1 MKTLSNY
8 LIEGA
13 AGKNLHLEH
22 IEDEI
27 LNYGVP
33 GGRGAINFIRALRDM
48 LGGQVSKAVN
58 VSVKWDGAPAII
70 AGIDPADGKF
80 FVGTKGVF
88 AKTPKAIKG
97 KTDISKFGY
106 SGALATKLELA
117 FEHFQK
123 LGIKS
128 GAIQGDVMFTSGDLG
143 SETFEG
149 VNHITFQP
157 NTIVY
162 AVPDNGKLA
171 SQIRQA
177 KIGVV
182 WHTTYSGDS
191 LAEMSASFGVDV
203 SKLSKTRDVWFDD
216 AAYKDVSGKVLFT
229 SKETAALNKHLSAA
243 GKAFQKINSAKL
255 KKFLTYQDTLPT
267 NAKGSSF
274 KAYRNL
280 HVRAGSNI
288 GSSTAYINAYY
299 NHVEKFWD
307 KLITDA
313 KKEDTKKNRKN
324 AKSIHLK
331 NIKVSK
337 SDLKLLVEFQKGI
350 IEAKLMII
358 TKLSSGANQMRTF
371 VKTSSGYK
379 VTKDEGY
386 VVVDRMEGKAVKIV
400 DRLDFSYRNFT
411 VMKNWD
417 S

>member
-27 LNYGVP
+27 LNFGVP
-33 GGRGAINFIRALRDM
+33 GGRGAINFVRALRDM
-48 LGGQVSKAVN
+48 LSGQASKAVN

-88 AKTPKAIKG
+88 AKTPKTIKG
-97 KTDISKFGY
+97 KTDISKHGY
-106 SGALATKLELA
+106 SGALAKKLELA

-128 GAIQGDVMFTSGDLG
+128 GAIQGDLMFTSGDLG

-177 KIGVV
+177 KIGII
-182 WHTTYSGDS
+182 WHTTYTGDS
-191 LAEMSASFGVDV
+191 LAEMSASFGVNV
-203 SKLSKTRDVWFDD
+203 SSLSKTSDVWFDD
-216 AAYKDVSGKVLFT
+216 ASYKDVSGKVLFT
-229 SKETAALNKHLSAA
+229 AKETAALNKNLSAA
-243 GKAFQKINSAKL
+243 GKAFQKISSGKL

-267 NAKGSSF
+267 SAKGSSF
-274 KAYRNL
+274 KSYRNT
-280 HVRAGSNI
+280 HVRAGANI
-288 GSSTAYINAYY
+288 GSSSSYVNNYY
-299 NHVEKFWD
+299 THVENFWD
-307 KLITDA
+307 AWVSAA
-313 KKEDTKKNRKN
+313 KKEDTKKSREN
-324 AKSIHLK
+324 AKKIHLK
-331 NIKVSK
+331 SIKATK
-337 SDLKLLVEFQKGI
+337 KDLELLVDFQKSI
-350 IEAKLMII
+350 IEAKLKII

-386 VVVDRMEGKAVKIV
+386 VVVDRMAGNAIKLV
-400 DRLDFSYRNFT
+400 DRLDFSHQNFT